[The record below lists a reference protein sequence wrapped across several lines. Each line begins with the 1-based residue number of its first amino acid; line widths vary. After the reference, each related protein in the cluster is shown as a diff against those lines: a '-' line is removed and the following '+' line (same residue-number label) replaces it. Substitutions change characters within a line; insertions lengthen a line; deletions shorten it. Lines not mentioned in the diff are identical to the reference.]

1 MSFQLTKLAGA
12 LLMPLPLILGLLILG
27 LVLLYL
33 NRARR
38 LSLVALTSGTLL
50 LLLLSVPL
58 LPRQAATAERMGF
71 SGFWLPENHFSG
83 SAALSAP
90 LILLAGAAARTQ
102 SIDVGTTSLVLPIRH
117 PVAVAEEVAT
127 LDQLAEGR
135 LILGLGRGFSDD
147 LFQVFSVDPSQKRA
161 MFKQSLSTMISA
173 WAGERLPGAGPRDIR
188 LSPRPFQS
196 PNPRLW
202 IAAFGPLAL
211 KQAAAF
217 GCPYLASPME
227 SLSALQENRV
237 RYHEALDA
245 AEQAVAAGETARDAI
260 LTRVQHELAKA
271 PLGEVEY
278 AELRDPATLELAP
291 ERLETDTL
299 LALAVFF
306 RITTAAEA
314 ESGEAAR
321 VRLIDNRVLR
331 VDPSQGQ

>member
-1 MSFQLTKLAGA
+1 VKLAVTAWDLSSPAA
-12 LLMPLPLILGLLILG
+12 LRDI
-27 LVLLYL
+27 
-33 NRARR
+33 
-38 LSLVALTSGTLL
+38 
-50 LLLLSVPL
+50 
-58 LPRQAATAERMGF
+58 PRQAATAERMGF

-188 LSPRPFQS
+188 LSPRPFQN

-245 AEQAVAAGETARDAI
+245 AEQPRPEVVPIMRTIFITENSRLAEQIKQVLIDEMNNRGSLGREDDPAFIVGSASYVADT
-260 LTRVQHELAKA
+260 LAK
-271 PLGEVEY
+271 Y
-278 AELRDPATLELAP
+278 QATLGMNYLIA
-291 ERLETDTL
+291 RGRIRGLSETDQLASHDAL
-299 LALAVFF
+299 LQL
-306 RITTAAEA
+306 
-314 ESGEAAR
+314 S
-321 VRLIDNRVLR
+321 L
-331 VDPSQGQ
+331 